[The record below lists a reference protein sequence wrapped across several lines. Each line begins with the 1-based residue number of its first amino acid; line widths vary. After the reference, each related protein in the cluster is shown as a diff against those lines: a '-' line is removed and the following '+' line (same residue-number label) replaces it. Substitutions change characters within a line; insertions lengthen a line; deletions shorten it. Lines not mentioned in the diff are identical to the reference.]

1 MIQDFFYTTAFK
13 KSYES
18 NYNFEI
24 PIDVNIDVK
33 SDEKLKFK
41 LINFSMMNSM
51 LNVSSFHKNN
61 KFKITYDAVDYNI
74 TIPDGSYTAT
84 SLRDKINSILFPMN
98 IPLSFNYIKETNK
111 YYLVTSDGVIAG
123 RLFFYPLN
131 CKYLFGFIKNQY
143 EIIYDNYYYSENF
156 VNMLPYSK
164 IVIATDLVFETNVQ
178 TNFLKRFNNNIGT
191 GDVITWISRDIPLFS
206 TINYENISGREIELA
221 DKNITSF
228 NIFIMNEFN
237 EYIMDCPECYLHF
250 QMITYES
257 INWYKRFYKLLD
269 DIYYSLLSIY
279 FKKK

>member
-1 MIQDFFYTTAFK
+1 MIQDFFYSTAFK

-61 KFKITYDAVDYNI
+61 KFKVTYDAVDYII

-98 IPLSFNYIKETNK
+98 IPIAFNYIKETNK
-111 YYLVTSDGVIAG
+111 YYLVTSVGVIAG

-131 CKYLFGFIKNQY
+131 CKYLFGFIKDQY
-143 EIIYDNYYYSENF
+143 EIVYDNYYYSENF

-164 IVIATDLVFETNVQ
+164 IVLATDLTFETNVQ

-191 GDVITWISRDIPLFS
+191 GDIITWISRDIPLFS
-206 TINYENISGREIELA
+206 TINYENISGRDIELV
-221 DKNITSF
+221 DKNIASF

-237 EYIMDCPECYLHF
+237 EYIMDAPECHLHF
-250 QMITYES
+250 QLITYEN
-257 INWYKRFYKLLD
+257 INWYKRFYKLID
-269 DIYYSLLSIY
+269 NIYYSLLSLY

>member
-24 PIDVNIDVK
+24 PVDINIDVK

-61 KFKITYDAVDYNI
+61 KFKITYDTVDYNI

-84 SLRDKINSILFPMN
+84 SLRDKINSIIFPMN
-98 IPLSFNYIKETNK
+98 LPLSFNYTKETNK
-111 YYLVTSDGVIAG
+111 YFLVTSVGIIAG

-131 CKYLFGFIKNQY
+131 CKYLFGFTKDQY

-164 IVIATDLVFETNVQ
+164 IVLGTNLAFETNIQ
-178 TNFLKRFNNNIGT
+178 NNFLKRFNNNIG
-191 GDVITWISRDIPLFS
+191 ISNIIAWISRDIPLFS
-206 TINYENISGREIELA
+206 TINYENTSNREIELA

-228 NIFIMNEFN
+228 NFYIMNEYN
-237 EYIMDCPECYLHF
+237 EYIVDSPECYLHF
-250 QMITYES
+250 QLIIYEN

-269 DIYYSLLSIY
+269 DIYYSLLSLY